1 MIDEREAQDIMETF
15 KDDLGVLRLRQ
26 LILSVLAEFKTSSFN
41 MNLLPEEMRQY
52 KHVNINNNNPLL

>member
-52 KHVNINNNNPLL
+52 KNFNINNNNPLL